1 MVGRGDVIVEW
12 DGGEIT
18 GSSFPGICTHQKGIL
33 ALSKSTVKLWRYEI
47 KQDEWILAFTK
58 VNRAQLELGL

>member
-18 GSSFPGICTHQKGIL
+18 DFPGICTHQKGIL
-33 ALSKSTVKLWRYEI
+33 ALSKSTVKLWRYER
-47 KQDEWILAFTK
+47 KQDEWILTFIK